1 MPPDIGEMR
10 PSTLMVLIFIIST
23 LTILFWRGVG
33 FLFGML

>member
-1 MPPDIGEMR
+1 MPPDISQMQ
-10 PSTLMVLIFIIST
+10 PSYLMVMIFIIST